1 MRQKHALP
9 AIVIA
14 LVAALPVAGALAAGS
29 SSSSSSQDVAAKLDQ
44 AEGMIESGN
53 AADAVP
59 ILENVLRSD
68 ADNAD
73 AHNYLG
79 LAYRKL
85 GEYDKSM
92 QHYEEALAIDS
103 EHKGA
108 REYLGELYL
117 KLDQPDKAEE
127 QLARLD
133 EICSYGCEEYDTLKS
148 AIEEYRR

>member
-1 MRQKHALP
+1 MSRNHALP
-9 AIVIA
+9 AIAIA
-14 LVAALPVAGALAAGS
+14 LLAALPVSGALAAGS
-29 SSSSSSQDVAAKLDQ
+29 SSSSSSQDVASKLDK
-44 AEGMIESGN
+44 AERMIESGN

-59 ILENVLRSD
+59 ILQDVLQSN

-92 QHYEEALAIDS
+92 KHYEDALAIDS

-117 KLDQPDKAEE
+117 KLDQPGKAEQ

-133 EICSYGCEEYDTLKS
+133 EICAYGCEEYDTLRK
-148 AIEEYRR
+148 AIEAYRQ

>member
-1 MRQKHALP
+1 MSHRHALP
-9 AIVIA
+9 AVVIA
-14 LVAALPVAGALAAGS
+14 LAAALPVSAALAAGS
-29 SSSSSSQDVAAKLDQ
+29 SSSSSSQGVAAKLDR

-59 ILENVLRSD
+59 ILKDVLQSN

-73 AHNYLG
+73 AHNFLG

-92 QHYEEALAIDS
+92 EHYEDALALDS

-117 KLDQPDKAEE
+117 QLDQPDKAEQ

-133 EICSYGCEEYDTLKS
+133 RICAYGCEEYDMLQK
-148 AIEEYRR
+148 AIEEYRQ